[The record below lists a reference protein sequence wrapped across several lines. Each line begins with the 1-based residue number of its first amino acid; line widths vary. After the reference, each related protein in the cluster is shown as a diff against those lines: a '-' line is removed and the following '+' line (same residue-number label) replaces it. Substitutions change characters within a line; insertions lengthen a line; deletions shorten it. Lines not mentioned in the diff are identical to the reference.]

1 MSIEL
6 PPVRIVADQLMT
18 EGHPGATGGVL
29 AGLGVLFGMHFA
41 ASQVNECLVLIVC
54 ADKGC
59 TMVGVGHCGR
69 CGSSQLFGLPTI
81 VCCINGPLR
90 CGIDA
95 SFGKVSGT
103 VGLDLVVLRSEEHT
117 SELQSRFDLVC

>member
-29 AGLGVLFGMHFA
+29 AGIGELIGKHFA
-41 ASQVNECLVLIVC
+41 VSHVNECLVLIVC

-59 TMVGVGHCGR
+59 TMVRVGHCVR
-69 CGSSQLFGLPTI
+69 SGSCQWCGLPSI

-103 VGLDLVVLRSEEHT
+103 VGLDLVVLD
-117 SELQSRFDLVC
+117 Q

>member
-29 AGLGVLFGMHFA
+29 AGIGELIGKHFA
-41 ASQVNECLVLIVC
+41 VSQDNECLVLIVC
-54 ADKGC
+54 ADNGC
-59 TMVGVGHCGR
+59 TMVRVGHCGR
-69 CGSSQLFGLPTI
+69 CGSSQLFGPATI
-81 VCCINGPLR
+81 GWCINDPLR
-90 CGIDA
+90 CGIGA

-103 VGLDLVVLRSEEHT
+103 VGLDLVVLD
-117 SELQSRFDLVC
+117 Q